1 MPQIVPSHAALA
13 LGVLFAATAHAC
25 PDPDCGDSPKSEDLL
40 PITLVQAAPLP
51 DSLAGL
57 IDASDYA
64 ALDPVYQALM
74 LRWSKDGVADAP
86 FAMCFAPGTD
96 PSVVAAIQ
104 TTLNRLTPRANPV
117 DRWTS
122 TVTNPSTS
130 LGEPITLRYSFV
142 PDGTQ
147 ITNGG
152 TSDLQARLNT
162 IYANNTAAWQ
172 SLFQQAFDRW
182 SQLSGVNYVFEPND
196 DGAVFPN
203 TNGSLNVRGDVRIGG
218 HPIDGNS
225 NVLAYNFFP
234 NQGDMVL
241 DTADSY
247 FTNTSNNS
255 RALRNVVMHEHGHGL
270 GFAHVCPVSG
280 TKLMEP
286 FANNSFDGPR
296 HDDLR
301 AVQRDYGDPFEPN
314 NSAAQATV
322 LGSLPAGTTV
332 LGTPPAP
339 SIPFGS
345 TLSIDA
351 NAEQDWF
358 RFTATAN
365 TQVGA
370 TVTPVGTSYDDS
382 DQDNA
387 TGACFSGNII
397 NSAQI
402 ANLEVQ
408 IFATNGTNILANA
421 NTQPLGA
428 AETATAIL
436 PAAGDY
442 FIRVA
447 ESDAPLEAQLYS
459 LSIQI
464 TAPNIA
470 ISQIGETP
478 RVVPPNAP
486 VSADFDIVGNLQAI
500 QPGSP
505 TLNFRLQG
513 ESTFQTAPMNLVA
526 GNQYRA
532 SLPLIACGQTIEYFV
547 SARGT
552 AGAIATYPADAPATL
567 LATSAG
573 VAITVLEDD
582 FESDRGWTV
591 NSTAATGQ
599 WVRADPVGTT
609 AQPEDDHSA
618 SGTIC
623 FVTGNGTPGGP
634 VGAADID
641 GGNTILLSPP
651 LDLSGAL
658 DTTISYWRW
667 FHNATNSGQANSDT
681 FPIEISGTNG
691 ITWNPVETV
700 GPTTENVGGWIQHT
714 FNTSDIPGFV
724 PSSLVRLRFIAQDTG
739 NASVVEAAIDDVV
752 VTKISCP
759 TVPTCVAD
767 KDDGSGTGTPDG
779 AVTIDDLLY
788 FVAVFNLGDI
798 AADVDDGSSTA
809 TPDGAVTI
817 DDLLYF
823 IVRFNAGC

>member
-1 MPQIVPSHAALA
+1 MPQLVPSHAALA
-13 LGVLFAATAHAC
+13 LGVLVANAAHAC
-25 PDPDCGDSPKSEDLL
+25 PDPEACSSSHADEIL
-40 PITLVQAAPLP
+40 PITLVQSTPLP
-51 DSLAGL
+51 ESLAGL
-57 IDASDYA
+57 IDAQTYA
-64 ALDPVYQALM
+64 TLDPAYQM
-74 LRWSKDGVADAP
+74 MTLRWSIEGVADAP
-86 FAMCFAPGTD
+86 LAMCFAPGTD
-96 PSVVAAIQ
+96 PAIVSAIQ
-104 TTLNRLTPRANPV
+104 TTLDRLTPRANPV

-122 TVTNPSTS
+122 TVTNPTTV

-162 IYANNTAAWQ
+162 IYGNNTAAWQ

-196 DGAVFPN
+196 DGAVFP
-203 TNGSLNVRGDVRIGG
+203 TSNGSLNVRGDVRIGG
-218 HPIDGNS
+218 HPIDGNF

-241 DTADSY
+241 DTSDSY
-247 FTNTSNNS
+247 FTQTGNNS

-270 GFAHVCPVSG
+270 GFAHVCPING

-286 FANNSFDGPR
+286 TANNSYDGPR

-301 AVQRDYGDPFEPN
+301 AVQRNYGDPFEPN
-314 NSAAQATV
+314 NAAVQATV
-322 LGSLPAGTTV
+322 LGSLPVGTTI

-339 SIPFGS
+339 GIPLGSI
-345 TLSIDA
+345 LSIDA

-365 TQVGA
+365 TQVSV
-370 TVTPVGTSYDDS
+370 TVTPVGNSYDDS
-382 DQDNA
+382 DQAN
-387 TGACFSGNII
+387 TGACNSGNII
-397 NSAQI
+397 DSSRV

-408 IFATNGTNILANA
+408 IFATNGVNILANA
-421 NTQPLGA
+421 NTLPLGA
-428 AETATAIL
+428 AETATTIL
-436 PAAGDY
+436 PTAGDY
-442 FIRVA
+442 YFRVA
-447 ESDAPLEAQLYS
+447 ESDAPVEAQLYS
-459 LSIQI
+459 VSIQI
-464 TAPNIA
+464 AAPNIA
-470 ISQIGETP
+470 ISQVGEAP
-478 RVVPPNAP
+478 RIVPPNSP
-486 VSADFDIVGNLQAI
+486 VDIDFDIVGNLQSV

-505 TLNFRLQG
+505 TLNFRLLDDPD
-513 ESTFQTAPMNLVA
+513 FQTAPLDLITA
-526 GNQYRA
+526 NQYRA
-532 SLPLIACGQTIEYFV
+532 SLPLIACGQTIEYYI

-552 AGAIATYPADAPATL
+552 AGAVATYPADAPATL
-567 LATSAG
+567 LSTSAG
-573 VAITVLEDD
+573 VATVAFEDD
-582 FESDRGWTV
+582 FETDRSWTV
-591 NSTAATGQ
+591 TGAATTGQ
-599 WVRADPVGTT
+599 WVRADPVGTS
-609 AQPEDDHSA
+609 AQPEDDHSTN
-618 SGTIC
+618 GTLC

-634 VGAADID
+634 VGEADVD
-641 GGNTILLSPP
+641 GGTTILTSPAF
-651 LDLSGAL
+651 DLSDAL

-667 FHNATNSGQANSDT
+667 YHNATTSTGVPNADT

-714 FNTSDIPGFV
+714 FNTSEIPGFV
-724 PSSLVRLRFIAQDTG
+724 PSRQVRIRFTAQDTG
-739 NASVVEAAIDDVV
+739 SASVVEAAIDDVL

-759 TVPTCVAD
+759 TTPACVAD

-788 FVAVFNLGDI
+788 FVSVFTQGAID
-798 AADVDDGSSTA
+798 ADVDDGSSTA

-817 DDLLYF
+817 DDLLFF